1 MKSLFLMLT
10 VILIITGCSVITED
24 ASDTGRLR
32 IVNNSPDSVWVQ
44 IESGPEI
51 ILQVN
56 ESIEQSWNLPTNET
70 QEIEVE
76 YWNEQS
82 NVITIN
88 KIISPG
94 STRIHEIKQE
104 PSLLH
109 INNQTTWDVRYQIDL
124 GTTQELEHDESDELQ
139 WDLLE
144 YEEISVNI
152 LYEGNHVF
160 SKADNIT
167 VIGGETINFNV
178 EADAGGLVILN
189 NFPEINIIQV
199 YLSPAEDVD
208 WGDNDLEEM
217 IQPGESEF
225 WTLEPGVWDIRINLD
240 DGNSFDYLNW
250 NIIIDATIPLTIG
263 G

>member
-1 MKSLFLMLT
+1 MRSLFLLLT
-10 VILIITGCSVITED
+10 AILIIIGCSVITED
-24 ASDTGRLR
+24 ASDTGKLR
-32 IVNNSPDSVWVQ
+32 IENSSPDSVWVQ

-56 ESIEQSWNLPTNET
+56 ESIEQSWDLPNNET
-70 QEIEVE
+70 KEIEVE
-76 YWNEQS
+76 YWNDQS

-88 KIISPG
+88 KVLTPG

-104 PSLLH
+104 PGLLQ
-109 INNQTTWDVRYQIDL
+109 INNQTTWDVQYQIDL
-124 GTTQELEHDESDELQ
+124 GTINELEHDESDEFQ
-139 WDLLE
+139 WNLLE

-160 SKADNIT
+160 PKADNII
-167 VIGGETINFNV
+167 VIGGETINFDI
-178 EADAGGLVILN
+178 EADAGGLQIYN
-189 NFPEINIIQV
+189 NFPETNIIQV

-217 IQPGESEF
+217 IQPGEAEF
-225 WTLEPGVWDIRINLD
+225 WTLEPGVWHIRINLD
-240 DGNSFDYLNW
+240 DGNSFEYLNW
-250 NIIIDATIPLTIG
+250 NIIIDATMQLTIG